1 VDPEKSKLG
10 DLERKDWHL
19 WTFMIGLFLVLI
31 WFVVAL
37 VFYSDVSELY
47 RQDLGDYT
55 LTILLVGF
63 LGLSLLSLSYV
74 VIKEKSIKR
83 LRAKL
88 VEEKT
93 LSGALERQ
101 LEELK
106 ALFKVSSLVNSKVEL
121 PCVLDTICENVVGC
135 LGADQSSLMFYSPN
149 TRKLQCIAAC
159 GMDSELVKG
168 EEVDYGKSVAGW
180 VVKHNKPLLLEDN
193 IGDYDFSDFVQKD
206 RRIRCSLCVPLKVND
221 VVKGVLNVNLL
232 RHRGRFTETDLKL
245 LCIFAENAAAAVE
258 KASLYEELK
267 DKVNQLIH
275 SQRLGAVGEITSG
288 VAHDINNLLSVII
301 GRTQLLRNRIK
312 DAGLARHIEAI
323 EKATADASEIV
334 HRLRKFGRPSP
345 DGSLAN
351 VEVAGLV
358 DEVVEM
364 TKPRWSEW
372 AKLQGINVKVTKLL
386 SDVPPVYGSPS
397 ELRQV
402 LVNLI
407 LNSIDALPG
416 GGEIVLRTKTEG
428 EFVVIS
434 VTDNGL
440 GMTEEVKAKVFEP
453 FFTTKSGRG
462 TGLGLSVA
470 RRIIL
475 NHGGDVSVE
484 SQSGEGTTFTVRL
497 PISEIPREEVAR
509 TVVPGSPKKFDILV
523 VDDEEEVAGVLSELL
538 SDEGHRV
545 RVADNGDKAISL
557 LEKHGFDLVIT
568 DLGMRGVTG
577 WEVASAAKRT
587 NPGLPVIMLT
597 GWVDSVLGTEAQRPA
612 VDMVLSKPTKRDGL
626 VRAIAEVLSRRT
638 GAPRQPGAAEAGEAS
653 EKESVEKGSVI
664 TSFGGDAGK

>member
-1 VDPEKSKLG
+1 MNPNKSKLG

-37 VFYSDVSELY
+37 VFYSDVYELY
-47 RQDLGDYT
+47 RRDLGDYT

-93 LSGALERQ
+93 VSGALERQ
-101 LEELK
+101 FEELK

-135 LGADQSSLMFYSPN
+135 LGADQSSLMFSSPR
-149 TRKLQCIAAC
+149 TGKLQCIAAC

-168 EEVDYGKSVAGW
+168 KEVDQGKSVAGW

-193 IGDYDFSDFVQKD
+193 ISDYHFSDFVQKD
-206 RRIRCSLCVPLKVND
+206 RKIRCSLCVPLKVND

-232 RHRGRFTETDLKL
+232 RQKRRFTETDLKL
-245 LCIFAENAAAAVE
+245 LCIFAENAATAIE

-267 DKVNQLIH
+267 DKVTQLID

-288 VAHDINNLLSVII
+288 VAHDLNNLLSVIV
-301 GRTQLLRNRIK
+301 GRTQLLCSRVK
-312 DAGLARHIEAI
+312 DAGLAQHIEGI
-323 EKATADASEIV
+323 EKAAADASEIV
-334 HRLRKFGRPSP
+334 HRLRRFGRPSP

-351 VEVAGLV
+351 VEVARIV

-364 TKPRWSEW
+364 TMPKWSEW

-407 LNSIDALPG
+407 LNSIDALAG
-416 GGEIVLRTKTEG
+416 GGEVVLRTKTEG

-453 FFTTKSGRG
+453 FFTTKSDRG

-475 NHGGDVSVE
+475 NHGGDISVE
-484 SQSGEGTTFTVRL
+484 SQTGEGATFTIKL
-497 PISEIPREEVAR
+497 PVSEVPREEVAR
-509 TVVPGSPKKFDILV
+509 TVVQGCPKKLGILV
-523 VDDEEEVAGVLSELL
+523 VDDEKEVASVLSELL

-545 RVADNGDKAISL
+545 RVADNGDKAVSL
-557 LEKHGFDLVIT
+557 LAKHAFDLVIT

-577 WEVASAAKRT
+577 WEVASAAKRV
-587 NPGLPVIMLT
+587 NPRLPVIMLT
-597 GWVDSVLGTEAQRPA
+597 GWVDSVLGKEAERPA

-626 VRAIAEVLSRRT
+626 MRAIAQVLSRKT
-638 GAPRQPGAAEAGEAS
+638 SAPKKSA
-653 EKESVEKGSVI
+653 SVEGV
-664 TSFGGDAGK
+664 G